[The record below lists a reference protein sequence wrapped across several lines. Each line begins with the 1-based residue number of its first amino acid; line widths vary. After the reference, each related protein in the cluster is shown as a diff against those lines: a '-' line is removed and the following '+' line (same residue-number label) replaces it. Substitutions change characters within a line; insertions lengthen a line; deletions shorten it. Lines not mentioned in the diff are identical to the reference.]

1 MPPSKLRTLYSPR
14 VRFIPDNQDSPPR
27 TFASLEEILIPFPS
41 FFLSQKKKKKL
52 PEEMYTRATR
62 WKWRTI
68 QFRAKWSTPVI
79 SSNDGKHGQ
88 MNLVIVHL
96 NSLLDNREL
105 LEIMLHI
112 IRLYEGV
119 QVSKTSLS
127 VPLTIVARICVLYA
141 RWSLWNIVDTNGS
154 KSKWFNH
161 DRFYS
166 YPSVVEGIGSSI

>member
-1 MPPSKLRTLYSPR
+1 MLCDGNDARYNFVRSDQRPWSLPSVDKWILRII
-14 VRFIPDNQDSPPR
+14 V
-27 TFASLEEILIPFPS
+27 
-41 FFLSQKKKKKL
+41 
-52 PEEMYTRATR
+52 
-62 WKWRTI
+62 
-68 QFRAKWSTPVI
+68 
-79 SSNDGKHGQ
+79 
-88 MNLVIVHL
+88 VHL

-105 LEIMLHI
+105 LEIMLHV

-161 DRFYS
+161 LSIVSIVILRLS
-166 YPSVVEGIGSSI
+166 KGSVWVYNFWVNFNFSIRRVREENIFRWMFIEMKGVSKVYNWVLQFWCLRDV

>member
-41 FFLSQKKKKKL
+41 FFLPQKKKKKL
-52 PEEMYTRATR
+52 PEEMYIYATR

-79 SSNDGKHGQ
+79 SSKRGQ

-119 QVSKTSLS
+119 QMSKTLSLS
-127 VPLTIVARICVLYA
+127 LSLSLCSINHCCADLCIIRALILVKHRRYEWVKIEMVQS
-141 RWSLWNIVDTNGS
+141 WSFL
-154 KSKWFNH
+154 
-161 DRFYS
+161 
-166 YPSVVEGIGSSI
+166 

>member
-41 FFLSQKKKKKL
+41 FFLPQKKKKKL
-52 PEEMYTRATR
+52 PEEMYIYMLRDGNDAR
-62 WKWRTI
+62 YNFVRSDQRPWSFPSVDKWILRI
-68 QFRAKWSTPVI
+68 IV
-79 SSNDGKHGQ
+79 
-88 MNLVIVHL
+88 VHL

-119 QVSKTSLS
+119 QMSKTSLS